1 MNDGEDTDTE
11 VDTESAS
18 VRIAPYSRSI
28 SDFGRH

>member
-1 MNDGEDTDTE
+1 MWMNDGEDQE